1 MSKYSPL
8 DNNTLSLYE
17 CEAPH
22 YSPVLRHKEASARY
36 ECQSEN
42 RYVKSHAAK
51 NGEALICCVGDMLC
65 EEKLYNT
72 HKFSGGFFFDDIFS
86 FVRPVFSG
94 SDLVIGNLETT
105 VCESSPYTGEQYKID
120 DKYHCNAPVEFLDAI
135 KRAGFDCLVMS
146 NNHNCD
152 SGVNGILET
161 IDKVEQRGMMHT
173 GVFGPDEK
181 ERWIIVDVNGIK
193 IGLLSY
199 STWFNRNQGRF
210 TELGQQQILNE
221 YKPERAAADIKAVKE
236 AGAEFVVV
244 YMHWG
249 IDAEYMHQPS
259 QSMKRMA
266 QELADCGADYIVGSH
281 THSVQP
287 HDVIISSD
295 GRSVPCVFSMGNFA
309 TSEYNKTSRS
319 TAILLFKLRKT
330 EGKVSVVSEEIIPCY
345 VPDSAFG
352 INYPIIPSRYLKNPD
367 EGCSLIKNLEAE
379 FNKISSIFDIKKQD
393 EAFLTTD
400 NICRILGVAVR
411 DLPRRTYTTLNFA
424 MDARKDGV
432 AVINEIT
439 SDPSYRTS
447 AARCRDLAE
456 IAISKGA
463 ALLISPF
470 QIKEY
475 PCVICDDVFDAYC
488 RIIKECRSRFNPF
501 TVSITGSIGKTTSTE
516 MMYSVLSNKYNTHRN
531 TGSANNVRYAGTVI
545 QQLKP
550 EHEAYV
556 QENMEGPPYGAAS
569 TIAKMV
575 RPNAAICTVVGT
587 SHLEVFGTQER
598 ILESC
603 LGVQDGMPEDGLL
616 VLNGDDPFQ
625 WNAQCKRKAVYYAID
640 NEEADYRA
648 VNIHGQGQ
656 SLIFD
661 ILYDG
666 KRATVSLRCFGKH
679 NVLNA
684 LAAFAVGIY
693 AGMSEKE
700 IIEGLGKYRTSGIRQ
715 NLVSYGGYKI
725 FLDCYNA
732 APESIQSALDSFE
745 MIQVPDSGRRIAVLA
760 DVKEIGERAEEMHRR
775 IGKIVAASCVDLLI
789 CYGENAKFI
798 ADVVKEESSIP
809 VYHTESPQNLLNYLK
824 ENVTRNDVT
833 LFKGSH
839 GMALEHIVDQVWG
852 TWFHEEFEQ
861 YDFLTHFTSD
871 RDLQYRVYTDHVAVT
886 NKRSSIEDVVIPDF
900 VEGKPVTSIS
910 RNAFNRSKY
919 TKSIQFSNNLVNIR
933 YCAFY
938 KADNIESVHIPS
950 SVRVI
955 DDSAFSTCEK
965 LKTVVI
971 EPGCM
976 HLGYRAFGN
985 CKNLESITIPE
996 TVKQIGSEAF
1006 INCDK
1011 LTIYGARNSYAEQYA
1026 AARKINFAD
1035 ISRAGL

>member
-1 MSKYSPL
+1 M
-8 DNNTLSLYE
+8 
-17 CEAPH
+17 
-22 YSPVLRHKEASARY
+22 
-36 ECQSEN
+36 
-42 RYVKSHAAK
+42 
-51 NGEALICCVGDMLC
+51 
-65 EEKLYNT
+65 
-72 HKFSGGFFFDDIFS
+72 
-86 FVRPVFSG
+86 
-94 SDLVIGNLETT
+94 IGNLETT
-105 VCESSPYTGEQYKID
+105 VCESSPYTGEQYKVD
-120 DKYHCNAPVEFLDAI
+120 GKYHCNAPTEFLDAI

-161 IDKVEQRGMMHT
+161 LDKVEQRGIMHT
-173 GVFGPDEK
+173 GVFGLNEK
-181 ERWIIVDVNGIK
+181 DRWIIADVNGIQ
-193 IGLLSY
+193 IGILSY
-199 STWFNRNQGRF
+199 STWFNRNLDRF
-210 TELGQQQILNE
+210 TELGQNQILNE
-221 YKPERAAADIKAVKE
+221 YKPEKAVADIKAVKE
-236 AGAEFVVV
+236 AGAEFVLV

-249 IDAEYMHQPS
+249 VDAEY
-259 QSMKRMA
+259 QSTQSASMEKMA
-266 QELADCGADYIVGSH
+266 KEVADAGADYIIGSH

-287 HDVIISSD
+287 MTSFLSSD
-295 GRSVPCVFSMGNFA
+295 GRSVPCVFSLGNFV
-309 TSEYNKTSRS
+309 TSEQNRISRN
-319 TAILLFKLRKT
+319 TAILLFKLKKI
-330 EGKVSVVSEEIIPCY
+330 EGKISVSSNEVVPCH

-352 INYPIIPSRYLKNPD
+352 INYPIISSRNMKNYD
-367 EGCSLIKNLEAE
+367 EGYRLTKNFEGE
-379 FNKISSIFDIKKQD
+379 FNKVCSIIDPKKID
-393 EAFLTTD
+393 GVFLTTD
-400 NICRILGVAVR
+400 NICRILGV
-411 DLPRRTYTTLNFA
+411 DIGLLPRGRYTTLNFA
-424 MDARKDGV
+424 MDARKGGV
-432 AVINEIT
+432 AVISDIT
-439 SDPSYRTS
+439 SDPTYRTPR
-447 AARCRDLAE
+447 ARCMDLAE

-463 ALLISPF
+463 SLLISPF

-475 PCVICDDVFDAYC
+475 PCVIYDDVFDGYC
-488 RIIKECRSRFNPF
+488 KIIKECRNRFNPF
-501 TVSITGSIGKTTSTE
+501 TVSITGSIGKTTCTE
-516 MMYSVLSNKYNTHRN
+516 MMYSVLKNKFNTHRN

-575 RPNAAICTVVGT
+575 RPHASICTVVGT

-625 WNAQCKRKAVYYAID
+625 WNAHCNKKTVYYAID
-640 NEEADYRA
+640 NAEAEYRA
-648 VNIHGQGQ
+648 VNIRGEGQ
-656 SLIFD
+656 SLVFD

-666 KRATVSLRCFGKH
+666 RQATVKLQCFGKH

-732 APESIQSALDSFE
+732 APESIQSSLDSFK
-745 MIQVPDSGRRIAVLA
+745 MIPVSNSGRRIAVLA
-760 DVKEIGERAEEMHRR
+760 DVKEVGERAEEIHRL
-775 IGKIVAASCVDLLI
+775 IGRLVVGSCVDLLV
-789 CYGENAKFI
+789 CYGEDSKFI
-798 ADVVKEESSIP
+798 AEEVKKEGKIP
-809 VYHTESPQNLLNYLK
+809 VYYTKDPQNLLDYLK

-852 TWFHEEFEQ
+852 TWFHEEFER
-861 YDFLTHFTSD
+861 YDFMTHYVTD
-871 RDLQYRVYTDHVAVT
+871 EDLQYLVYTDHVSVT
-886 NKRSSIEDVVIPDF
+886 NKRSSNEEVVIPDF
-900 VEGKPVTSIS
+900 VEGKPVTSVS
-910 RNAFNRSKY
+910 KGAFEQGKH
-919 TKSIQFSNNLVNIR
+919 TKSVQFSNNTINIR

-938 KADNIESVHIPS
+938 KVDKIESVRIPS
-950 SVRVI
+950 SVRII
-955 DDSAFSTCEK
+955 DASAFSTCEK

-996 TVKQIGSEAF
+996 TVQQIGSEAF

-1011 LTIYGARNSYAEQYA
+1011 LTIYGVKNSYAERYA
-1026 AARKINFAD
+1026 AANKIKFAD
-1035 ISRAGL
+1035 ISEGV